1 MHKGGRPT
9 QLQQVDLEKKF
20 HECYLRGF
28 DALNASKK
36 VGTDKKTAYRY
47 YNKITSEIIQEHNK
61 EYFARVQQSLE
72 QTIQSF
78 DYLLDYYYEI
88 LDQTNEQLSKNDEF
102 FPQLNYTKIAILKE
116 IKNILKDK
124 ASIRTNTPRNPT
136 FGFYT
141 S

>member
-1 MHKGGRPT
+1 MHNGGRPT
-9 QLQQVDLEKKF
+9 QLQQVELEKKF

-88 LDQTNEQLSKNDEF
+88 LDQTNE
-102 FPQLNYTKIAILKE
+102 
-116 IKNILKDK
+116 
-124 ASIRTNTPRNPT
+124 
-136 FGFYT
+136 
-141 S
+141 

>member
-1 MHKGGRPT
+1 MRNGGRPT
-9 QLQQVDLEKKF
+9 QSQQVELEKKF

-36 VGTDKKTAYRY
+36 VGTNKKTAYRY
-47 YNKITSEIIQEHNK
+47 YSKITSEIIQEHNK
-61 EYFARVQQSLE
+61 NYFTRVQLNLE

-78 DYLLDYYYEI
+78 DYLLDYYYGI
-88 LDQTNEQLSKNDEF
+88 LDQINEQLSKNDKF
-102 FPQLNYTKIAILKE
+102 SPQLNYPKITILKE